1 MNNILKIENLV
12 KSYPNFSL
20 NHLNLSIPQGTIMG
34 LIGENGTGKTTTINL
49 ILNEIKRNDG
59 TIKIF
64 GKDNLQCEKEI
75 KDKIGVVFDDCHFPD
90 LFNALELER
99 FLKPIY
105 TAWQSPI
112 YREYLKRFG
121 IPSNKPVK
129 AYSKGMKVKLS
140 FAIALSHCPE
150 FLILDEATSGLDP
163 VMRDEILDV
172 LLEFVQYET
181 HSVLFSSHITNDLE
195 KIADYIAFL
204 HKGNLVFSKPK
215 DELIYS
221 YGIMKCG
228 TEVFNNIQRQ
238 DMIAWRK
245 LDYEWQILVPDIE
258 TARRKYK
265 KCMIENATI
274 EEIML
279 LYIKGEKR

>member
-1 MNNILKIENLV
+1 MNNILEIENLV
-12 KSYPNFSL
+12 KNYPDFSL
-20 NHLNLSIPQGTIMG
+20 NHIKLSIPQGTIMG
-34 LIGENGTGKTTTINL
+34 LIGENGAGKTTTINL
-49 ILNEIKRNDG
+49 ILNEIKRDDG

-64 GKDNLQCEKEI
+64 DKDNIQYEREI

-99 FLKPIY
+99 FLKSIY
-105 TAWQSPI
+105 TVWQSST
-112 YREYLKRFG
+112 YREFLKQFG
-121 IPSNKPVK
+121 LPTNKPIK

-140 FAIALSHCPE
+140 FAAALSHCPQ

-172 LLEFVQYET
+172 LLEFVQDES
-181 HSVLFSSHITNDLE
+181 HSVLFSSHITSDLE
-195 KIADYIAFL
+195 KIADYVAFL
-204 HKGNLVFSKPK
+204 NKGNLVFSKPK
-215 DELIYS
+215 DELIYKF
-221 YGIMKCG
+221 GLMKCG
-228 TEVFNNIQRQ
+228 AEVFNSIQSQ
-238 DMIAWRK
+238 DILAWRK
-245 LDYEWQILVPDIE
+245 LDYEWQVLMADIE
-258 TARRKYK
+258 AARRKYK